1 MIHRLGSDP
10 NKLYTF
16 ENLQAQMKK
25 FAEFALLCAPVIIQ
39 IRIANE
45 KNFGNLD
52 EYAELVDKGIEADLI
67 KKFDDETQNKFE
79 TLINDLVADLVEYGY
94 IESK

>member
-1 MIHRLGSDP
+1 MIQKLGSDP
-10 NKLYTF
+10 NELYTF
-16 ENLQAQMKK
+16 EHLHAQMKK

-39 IRIANE
+39 IRIASE
-45 KNFGNLD
+45 KDVGNLD

-67 KKFDDETQNKFE
+67 KKFDDETQKEFN
-79 TLINDLVADLVEYGY
+79 TLINDLLTDLVEYGY